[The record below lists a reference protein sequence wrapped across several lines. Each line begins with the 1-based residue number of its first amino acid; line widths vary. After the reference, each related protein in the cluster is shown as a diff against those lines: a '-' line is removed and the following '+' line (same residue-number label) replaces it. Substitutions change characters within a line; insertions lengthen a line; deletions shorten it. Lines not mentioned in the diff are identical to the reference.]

1 MFTMDAF
8 MMPKHR
14 FEISTKNH
22 QIKQIINNKTIKR
35 STLVINFTC
44 NHFVELQS
52 CIVYGAHKIDGA
64 SKYFDIF
71 ASKWKI
77 ENEKQIDVDVE
88 QSRNILNKYVD
99 TGKTPYGNS
108 RKLFII
114 FFAIFNYIMIQSG
127 FDAKR

>member
-99 TGKTPYGNS
+99 RGNTIWKPS

-127 FDAKR
+127 FDA